1 MTTSF
6 YPINRIPK
14 HALCS
19 GTQEYAMTSTVKKFF
34 PALFFISFLVPGDA
48 FCTPMPQGNPRATPP
63 PNRSAQAQAVVVPA
77 PMQTGK
83 LPGQEPLPADARKPD
98 LLLRVGHTQSVQ
110 ALAFSPDGKWL
121 ASGGYDKSIIV
132 WDLTSGRE
140 EFHLGGLPVPLAAA
154 SPSLN
159 KQAIS
164 ALLFNTDGTR
174 LVSVEVSGAV
184 KVWNLQTR
192 KLLFTIHPPRV
203 HYYGGSITYSAD
215 GKSLLIPVEK
225 RATNA
230 TETVIGFFDAET
242 GKSLRTIPTKWD
254 FVSAIV
260 PTKDGRLIAAGTVG
274 AEDDDDPSGSVQIF
288 DLASGEAQKTYPI
301 VATAISSD
309 ARWMSSFES
318 TGLYHP
324 VLWDLSDGK
333 RVHDLASKNASH
345 VIFRPDG
352 QEVAVTH
359 GDSEAIDFVSTS
371 SGEVTKSLP
380 GGGYGL
386 GTAAYS
392 ADGKLLAAGSYS
404 FGTIKVWDLASMKE
418 EVTLYGQSP
427 VQSVAFSPDGKR
439 LAATSGELRVWDV
452 ASGTEITTLTDAAVN
467 HAIFSADGKWL
478 AANPSERFPGKSVK
492 VWNTETW
499 KEAASFTQ
507 ENGFSAFW
515 FDFSDAKSAPKKI
528 GNVWSWPFAAG
539 GETKTLWASS
549 QAMAVRPD
557 GKCVAQAAVMPMGNL
572 EIWDAATGQKLQSIP
587 ATRLPVAKLSWSRDG
602 RRLVSVG
609 QESNPMRVQG
619 QADVLISPF
628 TVAVWDTANWT
639 KEFGITLISMGIPGA
654 DISADGKLLVVTK
667 GGGATQIFD
676 LELKKP
682 IAVLASP
689 DAWPG
694 NLAISPDGTVVVQ
707 GAREGVRVWR
717 FPAMEAG
724 SK

>member
-1 MTTSF
+1 MNTSKILLTTLVF
-6 YPINRIPK
+6 VFLAGANVFCAPIP
-14 HALCS
+14 
-19 GTQEYAMTSTVKKFF
+19 QEN
-34 PALFFISFLVPGDA
+34 
-48 FCTPMPQGNPRATPP
+48 PQGTPP
-63 PNRSAQAQAVVVPA
+63 PNRPAQAQILLAPA
-77 PMQTGK
+77 PIQAGK
-83 LPGQEPLPADARKPD
+83 LPTQEPLPADARKPD
-98 LLLRVGHTQSVQ
+98 MLLRVGHTQSIQ

-132 WDLTSGRE
+132 WDLSSGRE

-154 SPSLN
+154 STSLN

-164 ALLFNTDGTR
+164 ALVFNADGTR

-192 KLLFTIHPPRV
+192 KILFTIHPPRV

-215 GKSLLIPVEK
+215 GKLLLIPVEK
-225 RATNA
+225 RGTKA
-230 TETVIGFFDAET
+230 TETAIGFFDAET
-242 GKSLRTIPTKWD
+242 GKNLRSIPIKWD
-254 FVSAIV
+254 FVSSLV

-274 AEDDDDPSGSVQIF
+274 ADEDDDPSGSVQVF
-288 DLASGEAQKTYPI
+288 DLASGETQKTFPV
-301 VATAISSD
+301 VASAISPNG
-309 ARWMSSFES
+309 RWMSSFES
-318 TGLYHP
+318 TGIYHP
-324 VLWDLSDGK
+324 VLWDLNDGK
-333 RVHDLASKNASH
+333 RVHDLAPKNASH
-345 VIFRPDG
+345 LIFRPDG

-392 ADGKLLAAGSYS
+392 TDGRLLAAGSYP

-418 EVTLYGQSP
+418 KVTLYGQSP

-452 ASGTEITTLTDAAVN
+452 ANGAEITTLTDAAVN
-467 HAIFSADGKWL
+467 HAIFSADGKCL

-507 ENGFSAFW
+507 ENGFPAYW
-515 FDFSDAKSAPKKI
+515 FDFSNEKSAPKKI
-528 GNVWSWPFAAG
+528 GNAWSWPFAAG
-539 GETKTLWASS
+539 GEAKTLWASS
-549 QAMAVRPD
+549 QAMAVSPD
-557 GKCVAQAAVMPMGNL
+557 GKWVVQAAGMPNGTV
-572 EIWDAATGQKLQSIP
+572 EIWDAAAGQKVESIP
-587 ATRLPVAKLSWSRDG
+587 VARLVVGRIGFSHDG
-602 RRLVSVG
+602 RRLVTVG

-619 QADVLISPF
+619 QVGVMISPF
-628 TVAVWDTANWT
+628 TVAVWDTATWK
-639 KEFGITLISMGIPGA
+639 KEFGITFVAMGIPGA
-654 DISADGKLLVVTK
+654 DISADGRLLVVAK
-667 GGGATQIFD
+667 GGGVTQLFD
-676 LELKKP
+676 LEQKRP
-682 IAVLASP
+682 IAVFASP

-707 GAREGVRVWR
+707 GAREGVRLWKLPGPR
-717 FPAMEAG
+717 IG
-724 SK
+724 LN